1 MPAQFLFDGVE
12 RSVGCIDLSDDLPL
26 EVAEADQV
34 VAVMVRVEDRVL
46 AFLPSH

>member
-12 RSVGCIDLSDDLPL
+12 RSVGCSDLSDDLPL
-26 EVAEADQV
+26 EVAEADQL
-34 VAVMVRVEDRVL
+34 VAVMVCVEERVL